1 MKRQSLVF
9 ALLASAAAVVRA
21 QVPQVYDE
29 LSEVVVSVPEPRF
42 VAPTTRDRIGR
53 VWVPVMVDGKGPFRL
68 VLDTGAQRSA
78 ITHETAAL
86 MGSALDRSPPV
97 MVHGVTGK
105 AVSPTVAVNMM
116 QVGDLELQPALMPV
130 VANVFGGAEGLLGTE
145 GMQDH
150 RIFMDFRHDI
160 ITITR
165 SRNLGAPD
173 GFSTV
178 HFLQD
183 PLKLLIVRAQVG
195 NRSVRAIIDTGA
207 QATVGN
213 LALQNALRKR
223 LARDDPSHEDRVEG
237 ATGQWQ
243 TGVASNAPIRIG
255 DLMVHNAHVTF
266 ADLHIFE
273 KWGLEDEPALVIGM
287 DIIGLVDQLVI
298 DYRRH
303 ELQIKPRRG

>member
-1 MKRQSLVF
+1 MKRQHLLLGLLTMA
-9 ALLASAAAVVRA
+9 ALSARA
-21 QVPQVYDE
+21 QAPAEYDE

-53 VWVPVMVDGKGPFRL
+53 VWVPVTVDGKGPFRL

-78 ITHETAAL
+78 LTHETAAL
-86 MGSALDRSPPV
+86 LGAALDRSPPV

-105 AVSPTVAVNMM
+105 AVSPTVAVDLI
-116 QVGDLELQPALMPV
+116 QVGDLQLQPALMPV

-160 ITITR
+160 ITISR

-173 GFSTV
+173 GFTTV
-178 HFLQD
+178 RFLAD

-213 LALQNALRKR
+213 LALQSALRKR
-223 LARDDPSHEDRVEG
+223 LAHEGAAYVDRVEG

-243 TGVASNAPIRIG
+243 SGIASSAPIRIG
-255 DLMVHNAHVTF
+255 ELMVHNAHVTF
-266 ADLHIFE
+266 ADLHIFQQ
-273 KWGLEDEPALVIGM
+273 WGLEDEPALVIGM
-287 DIIGLVDQLVI
+287 DIIGLLDQLVI

-303 ELQIKPRRG
+303 ELQIKARRG